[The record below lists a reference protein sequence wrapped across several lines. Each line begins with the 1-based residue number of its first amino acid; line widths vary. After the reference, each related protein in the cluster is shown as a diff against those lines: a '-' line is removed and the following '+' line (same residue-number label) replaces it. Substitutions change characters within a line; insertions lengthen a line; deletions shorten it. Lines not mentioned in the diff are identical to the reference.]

1 VVHFGS
7 LKGLSRVLDGLW
19 GGSLG
24 PTVCR
29 LVNEMV
35 KNEMVKNE
43 MVKNEMVKNV
53 DIFCNITQS
62 LLMLRFVDITIFRG
76 AGHQQRLHDKLTR
89 RHGNLNVD

>member
-1 VVHFGS
+1 M
-7 LKGLSRVLDGLW
+7 
-19 GGSLG
+19 
-24 PTVCR
+24 CR

-35 KNEMVKNE
+35 ETEMVKNEIVKNEMVENE

>member
-1 VVHFGS
+1 MV
-7 LKGLSRVLDGLW
+7 K
-19 GGSLG
+19 
-24 PTVCR
+24 
-29 LVNEMV
+29 NEMV
-35 KNEMVKNE
+35 KSEMVKNEKVKNENGMVTNEMVKNE

-53 DIFCNITQS
+53 NIFCNITQS